1 MAGWLITAGGAVVV
15 LAVLLDIFHTLANP
29 GRQGLLSRLVH
40 TAAWRV
46 SRRSAWSGPVA
57 MLTVIGIWGL
67 GAVLGW
73 ALVYWPHI
81 RDGFSFPSGS
91 SAPHDPA
98 FLDALYVSLVTISTL
113 GFGDVFPASDWLRIV
128 NPLEAIFGF
137 ALLTVAVSWVL
148 QVYPALSRRRAL
160 ALRLS
165 VLERAD
171 THETLP
177 EVDHVSASALL
188 HVLAADIVA
197 ARVDL
202 GDFAE
207 TYYFR
212 ETNRES
218 SLPATLGI
226 ARELGSAAVQ
236 SPHVDVQLAGRALL
250 ISVSDL
256 LDVVESRFL
265 RSSEASPDTIN
276 AYLRDHGHRPD

>member
-1 MAGWLITAGGAVVV
+1 MVGWLITAGGAIVV

-29 GRQGLLSRLVH
+29 GRQGLVSRLVH
-40 TAAWRV
+40 TATWRL

-57 MLTVIGIWGL
+57 MLTVIGIWGT

-81 RDGFSFPSGS
+81 RDGFTFPSGS
-91 SAPHDPA
+91 SAPHEPA

-165 VLERAD
+165 VLERAH
-171 THETLP
+171 TRETLA
-177 EVDHVSASALL
+177 ELDHAAASAML
-188 HVLAADIVA
+188 HGLAADIVA

-212 ETNRES
+212 ERNRAL

-226 ARELGSAAVQ
+226 ARELGTAAVQ
-236 SPHVDVQLAGRALL
+236 SSRVDVQLAGRVLL
-250 ISVSDL
+250 ISVADL

-265 RSSEASPDTIN
+265 RLSQASPDTID
-276 AYLRDHGHRPD
+276 AYLRDHRHQPD